1 MNGRAEMDAPRQP
14 KLVFLH
20 VESTLVRL
28 KVELF
33 RRLTTDQL
41 TASLAPGAQG
51 SLTVRPDE
59 TVLDGHHRLRV
70 LSERGVDVDGLP
82 REIIERGNER

>member
-1 MNGRAEMDAPRQP
+1 MDTPRKP

-20 VESTLVRL
+20 VETTLIRL
-28 KVELF
+28 KLELF
-33 RRLTTDQL
+33 RGLTTDQL
-41 TASLAPGAQG
+41 KASLAPGAQG
-51 SLTVRPDE
+51 ALKVRPDG

-82 REIIERGNER
+82 REIIERGNEP